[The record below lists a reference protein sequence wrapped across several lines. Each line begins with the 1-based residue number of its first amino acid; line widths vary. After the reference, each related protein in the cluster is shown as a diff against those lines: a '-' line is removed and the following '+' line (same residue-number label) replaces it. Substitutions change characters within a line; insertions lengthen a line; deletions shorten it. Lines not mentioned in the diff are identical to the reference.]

1 MNINR
6 KFAHRERSRI
16 GWHVYVCKQFTDFN
30 PFSSPS
36 YCYWQILLLS
46 ALYSW
51 GNTHQTELV
60 ELVELFELVE
70 LAFKFRQPGSRLCT
84 CNDCISLIITEMQV
98 STAVILLV
106 TCNIGINENTST
118 SSLEKWAL
126 TLCGKILWYHLFGG
140 QFDSI

>member
-1 MNINR
+1 MLI
-6 KFAHRERSRI
+6 F
-16 GWHVYVCKQFTDFN
+16 V
-30 PFSSPS
+30 SSL
-36 YCYWQILLLS
+36 QILIYLVIPATVIGRYYYYLRFTVEEIDTKCLS
-46 ALYSW
+46 
-51 GNTHQTELV
+51 N
-60 ELVELFELVE
+60 FELVE

-118 SSLEKWAL
+118 SSWEKWAL

-140 QFDSI
+140 QFEQCIAWSKMYKPFDLEILC